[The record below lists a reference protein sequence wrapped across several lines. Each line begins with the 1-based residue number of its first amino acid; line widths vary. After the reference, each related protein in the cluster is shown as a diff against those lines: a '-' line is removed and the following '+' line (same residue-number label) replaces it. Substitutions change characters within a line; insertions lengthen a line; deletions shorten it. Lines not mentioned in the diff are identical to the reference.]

1 LVGPKE
7 KRNVV
12 ARVGSKPIPVVA
24 DVHVTIDDYNTVTV
38 GGPRGTLSQ
47 AVHRQI
53 SVLQEDGVIKVGR
66 PSDLR
71 HHRALHGL
79 TRALLSNM
87 MVGVTDGFQ
96 KALDLVGTG
105 YRVQQSGDKVVL
117 QVGFSHP
124 VEFDPPQGIQVTA
137 ESPTRLLV
145 AGCDKQQVGQVA
157 AVLRS
162 IRPPD
167 AYKGKGIRYVG
178 EQVRLKP
185 GKTAARK

>member
-1 LVGPKE
+1 VGPKE

-24 DVHVTIDDYNTVTV
+24 DVHVTIDAYNTVTV

-87 MVGVTDGFQ
+87 IVGVTDGFQ

-124 VEFDPPQGIQVTA
+124 VEFDPPQGIRVTA
-137 ESPTRLLV
+137 ESPTRLVV
-145 AGCDKQQVGQVA
+145 AGCDKHQVGQVA
-157 AVLRS
+157 AALRS